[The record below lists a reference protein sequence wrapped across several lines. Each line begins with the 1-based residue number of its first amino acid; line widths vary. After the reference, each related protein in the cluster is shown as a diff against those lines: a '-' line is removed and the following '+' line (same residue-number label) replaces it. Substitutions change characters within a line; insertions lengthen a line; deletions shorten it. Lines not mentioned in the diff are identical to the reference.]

1 MSLLAIT
8 TNGKIGLGLVALVF
22 IAFALVSSFVL
33 PRRNPN
39 FPGRGLG
46 AYIAVATLIFLA
58 MIAAVVVFAKESEEE
73 GHAAEVTETAPGD
86 AEPTGTGTE
95 PTETEPTETGETETG
110 ETETGGT
117 ETGETET
124 GETETGEAA
133 GDAAAGEAVFASA
146 GCGGCHTLEAAGSSG
161 NVGPNLDESQPDAEL
176 VEQRVRNGA
185 GAMPA
190 FEGDLD
196 DEQIA
201 NVTAYVVESTSG

>member
-46 AYIAVATLIFLA
+46 VYLAVATLIFLA

-73 GHAAEVTETAPGD
+73 GDAAEVTETTPGD
-86 AEPTGTGTE
+86 AEPTDGTE
-95 PTETEPTETGETETG
+95 PTETEPTETGETEPG
-110 ETETGGT
+110 ET

-124 GETETGEAA
+124 GETETGETA
-133 GDAAAGEAVFASA
+133 GDAAAGEAIFASA

-190 FEGDLD
+190 FEGQLD
-196 DEQIA
+196 DEEIA
-201 NVTAYVVESTSG
+201 NITAYVVASTSG

>member
-1 MSLLAIT
+1 MLVGSGAVSLLAIT
-8 TNGKIGLGLVALVF
+8 TNGKIGLALVALVF

-46 AYIAVATLIFLA
+46 AYLAVAILIFVA

-73 GHAAEVTETAPGD
+73 GDAAEVTETAPGD
-86 AEPTGTGTE
+86 ANPTGTGTE
-95 PTETEPTETGETETG
+95 PTQ
-110 ETETGGT
+110 
-117 ETGETET
+117 TGETET
-124 GETETGEAA
+124 GETETGEVE

-176 VEQRVRNGA
+176 VEQRVRNGS
-185 GAMPA
+185 GPMPA
-190 FEGDLD
+190 FEGQLD
-196 DEQIA
+196 DEEIA
-201 NVTAYVVESTSG
+201 NVIAYVVASTSG